1 MSQNFGNNDPQNK
14 GGNGGTTG
22 GSGTTGGT
30 GLAGT
35 GRTDEGTTRG
45 ASGGASSGTGGG
57 GTTGGATGGG
67 GSTGTG
73 GGLSTTTGAGG
84 VGATAGAST
93 GTATAREGLAGT
105 AQEYGQK
112 IADAASTAKEYLGD
126 KISVAGDKFKDLQN
140 VDYRQAA
147 EQAKNYAREKPGQAL
162 LISAA
167 AGFLIGLLLK
177 SSNRR

>member
-14 GGNGGTTG
+14 GGN
-22 GSGTTGGT
+22 SGTTGTGGS

-35 GRTDEGTTRG
+35 GRTDAGTTRDTT
-45 ASGGASSGTGGG
+45 SPGGS
-57 GTTGGATGGG
+57 
-67 GSTGTG
+67 STGTG
-73 GGLSTTTGAGG
+73 GGALSTTTGTTG
-84 VGATAGAST
+84 GAST
-93 GTATAREGLAGT
+93 GTATAREGIAGT

-112 IADAASTAKEYLGD
+112 IAEAATSAKDYVSD

-140 VDYRQAA
+140 VDYKQYA
-147 EQAKNYAREKPGQAL
+147 EEAKNYAREKPGQAI

>member
-14 GGNGGTTG
+14 DKGTTG
-22 GSGTTGGT
+22 TSGGGT

-35 GRTDEGTTRG
+35 GRTDEGTTRD
-45 ASGGASSGTGGG
+45 T
-57 GTTGGATGGG
+57 
-67 GSTGTG
+67 STGG
-73 GGLSTTTGAGG
+73 GGLSTTTGSTGG
-84 VGATAGAST
+84 TST
-93 GTATAREGLAGT
+93 GTATAREGITGT

-112 IADAASTAKEYLGD
+112 IADAATTAKDYVSD

-140 VDYRQAA
+140 VDYKQYA
-147 EQAKNYAREKPGQAL
+147 EEAKNYAREKPGQAL

>member
-14 GGNGGTTG
+14 GGNAGTTG
-22 GSGTTGGT
+22 GSGIS
-30 GLAGT
+30 AGS
-35 GRTDEGTTRG
+35 GRTDEGTTRDTG
-45 ASGGASSGTGGG
+45 ATGGGSLGSGTSSGLSTTGGG
-57 GTTGGATGGG
+57 GTI
-67 GSTGTG
+67 GSG
-73 GGLSTTTGAGG
+73 
-84 VGATAGAST
+84 T

-112 IADAASTAKEYLGD
+112 ITDAASTAKDYVSD
-126 KISVAGDKFKDLQN
+126 KISVAGDKLKDLQN
-140 VDYRQAA
+140 VDYRQVA
-147 EQAKNYAREKPGQAL
+147 EDAKNYAREKPGQAL

>member
-1 MSQNFGNNDPQNK
+1 MSQNFGNNDPLNT
-14 GGNGGTTG
+14 GGNT
-22 GSGTTGGT
+22 GTTGGT

-35 GRTDEGTTRG
+35 GRTDEGTTRDT
-45 ASGGASSGTGGG
+45 STGGSGIG
-57 GTTGGATGGG
+57 GGSGVGGGLSTTGGATGG
-67 GSTGTG
+67 T
-73 GGLSTTTGAGG
+73 
-84 VGATAGAST
+84 ST
-93 GTATAREGLAGT
+93 GTATAREGIAGT

-112 IADAASTAKEYLGD
+112 LADAASTAKDYLGD

>member
-14 GGNGGTTG
+14 GGNTGTTG
-22 GSGTTGGT
+22 GSTSAS
-30 GLAGT
+30 GLSAGS
-35 GRTDEGTTRG
+35 GRTDEGTTRDT
-45 ASGGASSGTGGG
+45 S
-57 GTTGGATGGG
+57 
-67 GSTGTG
+67 TG
-73 GGLSTTTGAGG
+73 GGLATTGSASS
-84 VGATAGAST
+84 GASAGT
-93 GTATAREGLAGT
+93 GTATAREGIAGT

-112 IADAASTAKEYLGD
+112 IADAASTAKDYVSD

-140 VDYRQAA
+140 VDYKQYA
-147 EQAKNYAREKPGQAL
+147 EDAKNYAREKPGQAL

>member
-14 GGNGGTTG
+14 GGNAGTTG
-22 GSGTTGGT
+22 GSGIS
-30 GLAGT
+30 AGS
-35 GRTDEGTTRG
+35 GRTDAGTTRDTG
-45 ASGGASSGTGGG
+45 TTGGG
-57 GTTGGATGGG
+57 GGAIGSGTTSGGGTIGSGTSAGAGAGGGALSTTGGATGG
-67 GSTGTG
+67 
-73 GGLSTTTGAGG
+73 
-84 VGATAGAST
+84 T

-112 IADAASTAKEYLGD
+112 ITDAASTAKDYVSD
-126 KISVAGDKFKDLQN
+126 KISVAGDKLKDLQN
-140 VDYRQAA
+140 VDYRQVA
-147 EQAKNYAREKPGQAL
+147 EDAKNYAREKPGQAL